1 MYKPQRDWH
10 VGRIGRGFFKED
22 TQIIDQHMKNAQ
34 HQHSLGKCRSKQLP
48 LYTNEDVENKQT
60 KNKMEI
66 QDVHEKI
73 EKLEL
78 ANICGGNLK
87 HYSLCGNQF
96 GGFSKG

>member
-1 MYKPQRDWH
+1 MLNISIHW
-10 VGRIGRGFFKED
+10 ENA
-22 TQIIDQHMKNAQ
+22 DQNYNE
-34 HQHSLGKCRSKQLP
+34 LP

-96 GGFSKG
+96 DGFSKG